1 MFLVHGQRLRNSARL
16 ALEYERDG
24 ARFSASPAAGTGG
37 AQWESEE
44 SSAEARAGVAVYMV
58 GWRSSC
64 LSGWGLCLRVV
75 TPLWRSVGLLSSELK
90 VNDSRNVC

>member
-44 SSAEARAGVAVYMV
+44 SSAEARAGVAVCIV

-64 LSGWGLCLRVV
+64 LSG
-75 TPLWRSVGLLSSELK
+75 VGLVSEGGDPL
-90 VNDSRNVC
+90 VEVSGFVEF